1 MVRKSHCLA
10 RWFEIIIGLDAG
22 VWTALAAVDLQGK
35 LVASESHKNWSLK
48 QLVERVARFNPIAVA
63 CDTNP
68 PSKQA
73 RKLATAFSAKL
84 VFPKHSLTLYEKN
97 QLVAKAGVK
106 ARNNHERDAIAASL
120 KAFHLLE
127 NKLRQVRVKLERA
140 ERLEEVTRASERVL
154 HGERMADVLRQR
166 KQF

>member
-1 MVRKSHCLA
+1 VV
-10 RWFEIIIGLDAG
+10 EIIIGFDAG
-22 VWTALAAVDLQGK
+22 AWSAFAAVDLEGR
-35 LVASESHKNWSLK
+35 VAAVESRKNWSLK
-48 QLVERVARFNPIAVA
+48 EVIERAARFDPIAIA

-97 QLVAKAGVK
+97 QLAAKAAVK
-106 ARNNHERDAIAASL
+106 TRNSHERDAVAAAL

-127 NKLRQVRVKLERA
+127 NKLRQLRGKLERA
-140 ERLEEVTRASERVL
+140 ERLAEVTRASERVL
-154 HGERMADVLRQR
+154 HGERMSDVLAKR
-166 KQF
+166 KRF

>member
-1 MVRKSHCLA
+1 MV
-10 RWFEIIIGLDAG
+10 EIIIGFDAG
-22 VWTALAAVDLQGK
+22 TLSAFAAVDLEGR
-35 LVASESHKNWSLK
+35 VAAVESLKNWSLK
-48 QLVERVARFNPIAVA
+48 EVIERAARFYPIAVA

-97 QLVAKAGVK
+97 QLAAKAVAKT
-106 ARNNHERDAIAASL
+106 RNSHERDAIAAGL

-127 NKLRQVRVKLERA
+127 NKLRQVRRKLERA
-140 ERLEEVTRASERVL
+140 ERLWEVTRASERVL
-154 HGERMADVLRQR
+154 HGERMSDVLRQR
-166 KQF
+166 KPF